1 MVTGN
6 TGDNV
11 GNFGICHQLGIFY
24 RLTNGLRGSV
34 DIGHHTC
41 TQAARRALA
50 QADNVDFIIFP
61 NLAD

>member
-6 TGDNV
+6 TGDDM

-41 TQAARRALA
+41 TQAA
-50 QADNVDFIIFP
+50 
-61 NLAD
+61 